1 MKFFGENWKQWAGHG
16 PVLSGHD
23 PVSRRL
29 LLKNSIF
36 RPGPENLKIFG
47 QVGAVSPEN
56 ETPSAIF
63 PKITRLPFQF
73 YLFRFKNKG
82 LGFSWE
88 IGQIYQQYKCI
99 YFPLH

>member
-1 MKFFGENWKQWAGHG
+1 MH
-16 PVLSGHD
+16 SGHD

-56 ETPSAIF
+56 ETPSAVF
-63 PKITRLPFQF
+63 PKTNCLPLQF
-73 YLFRFKNKG
+73 YLFRLKNKG
-82 LGFSWE
+82 LGFLWE
-88 IGQIYQQYKCI
+88 IGRIYDQYKWI
-99 YFPLH
+99 DFP

>member
-1 MKFFGENWKQWAGHG
+1 MIRFSVKNCKQLAGHG

-29 LLKNSIF
+29 LLKNFIF

-56 ETPSAIF
+56 ETPIAVF
-63 PKITRLPFQF
+63 PKTTRLPLQF
-73 YLFRFKNKG
+73 YLFRFKYKG
-82 LGFSWE
+82 LRF
-88 IGQIYQQYKCI
+88 
-99 YFPLH
+99 L